1 MMKKAILCILTL
13 LTGSGLFSQTQE
25 EPLTLETSTG
35 TIYGTLLFPV
45 SDQKMPLAIIIS
57 GSGPTD
63 RDGNNPMM
71 KNNGLKMLAEG
82 LSGLGIASLRFDK
95 RGIAASAKAGP
106 KEEEIRF
113 ETYIEDVRSWTQFLG
128 KDPRFSSLIIIGHSE
143 GSLIGMV
150 ASLERSVSKFI
161 SLAGIGYP
169 AGDIIQ
175 AQLEDQAP
183 FLLDQ
188 AGPIIDALEGGRAV
202 DSVPPMLF
210 SLFRPSVQP
219 YLISWFKYDPAQEL
233 SKLDK
238 PILIV
243 QGSTDIQV
251 DQDNARQLAQSN
263 QKAELRIFEGMN
275 HILKESAADVQMNM
289 MTYNDPGLPLK
300 EGLVAALA
308 EFINL

>member
-1 MMKKAILCILTL
+1 MRKKAIICILSL
-13 LTGSGLFSQTQE
+13 LIGSDLFSQLQE
-25 EPLTLETSTG
+25 EPLTLETRSG
-35 TIYGTLLFPV
+35 MIQGTLLFPT
-45 SDQKMPLAIIIS
+45 SSQKMPLAIIIS

-82 LSGLGIASLRFDK
+82 LSGHGIASLRYDK

-106 KEEEIRF
+106 REEEIRF
-113 ETYIEDVRSWTQFLG
+113 ETYIEDAKAWAAFL
-128 KDPRFSSLIIIGHSE
+128 KRDPRFSEIVMIGHSE
-143 GSLIGMV
+143 GSLIGMI
-150 ASLERSVSKFI
+150 ASREGTVSKFI
-161 SLAGIGYP
+161 SMAGTGFP

-175 AQLEDQAP
+175 TQLKAQAP

-188 AGPIIDALEGGRAV
+188 AGPIIDSLEGGQAV
-202 DSVPPMLF
+202 DSIPPMLF

-233 SKLDK
+233 STLDK

-251 DQDNARQLAQSN
+251 DVANARQLAQSN
-263 QKAELRIFEGMN
+263 PKAELKIFEGMN
-275 HILKESAADVQMNM
+275 HILKESVVDAQMNM
-289 MTYNDPGLPLK
+289 MTYNDPELPLK

-308 EFINL
+308 EFINR